1 MSIPFPIQRFLDE
14 FPRHQPLLQL
24 TQKTVME
31 DTDLAHDLQHIFRV
45 YFWAIKIAQSENQ
58 DADLV
63 GAAALIHDLI
73 NIPKESEQR
82 KNASDLSATKGLSLL
97 FESGYSSQEVML
109 ITDAVSSCSWSKGEA
124 PKNQLGAILQDADRL
139 DAIGA
144 IGVMRNIACAQAMSS
159 RGNDGSFYH
168 PQDPLGKTT
177 RILNDKNYAI
187 DHFAIK
193 LLNLC
198 ERMHLPMAKIE
209 AQKRHQ
215 TMLNFLNAINREVST
230 TSPPNHLQSDEA

>member
-168 PQDPLGKTT
+168 PQDPIYQKERSLDD
-177 RILNDKNYAI
+177 RHFAI
-187 DHFAIK
+187 DHFFKK
-193 LLNLC
+193 LLLLK
-198 ERMHLPMAKIE
+198 EGFHTSI
-209 AQKRHQ
+209 AQKESNRRHA
-215 TMLNFLNAINREVST
+215 FLLSFLD
-230 TSPPNHLQSDEA
+230 SLSLDLPH